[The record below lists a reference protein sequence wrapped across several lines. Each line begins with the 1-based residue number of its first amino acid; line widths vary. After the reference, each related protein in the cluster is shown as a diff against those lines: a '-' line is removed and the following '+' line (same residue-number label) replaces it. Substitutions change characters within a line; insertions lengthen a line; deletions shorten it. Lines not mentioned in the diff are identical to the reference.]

1 MISSLKL
8 KNFKSLV
15 DAKIDFRD
23 LTLLM
28 GPNNS
33 GKSSVLQALG
43 FLKQSIQANNFQTNA
58 QYATLGSYKDIVF
71 RQDGRRR
78 IEVSCYI
85 VLTENE
91 FTEIS
96 RILGTPPFND
106 LVLDRIEATWTFS
119 VTHGLEMSCLND
131 AEGKTIACG
140 RVRQPREPSKDERIK
155 GFIANIGI
163 SGLFP
168 HDGTGQSDVLS
179 KLELVRLTASKAF
192 GRTLFNNLFYLMTR
206 RGVEA
211 RNQNIGTTRPYDAGP
226 HGENTI
232 PILAYIRDDPRFE
245 NLSDKLNEWTKR
257 FGFERVFSKLVTG
270 AQHALTLTDEKF
282 KIQSNVIDVGYG
294 TNQLLPV
301 ILQCF
306 YAPKGSM
313 ILVEEPEM
321 HLHPRMQADLVDLFI
336 DVMNYGNRITME
348 THSPHILAR
357 LQRRVAEGAIKP
369 KDTIIHY
376 FEKKESGSEVT
387 PIEID
392 KSGYLTHRLP
402 GFFEEDFKE
411 ALERLRAAMKI
422 GGKPSVNSTET

>member
-1 MISSLKL
+1 MITSLKL
-8 KNFKSLV
+8 RNFKSLV
-15 DAKIDFRD
+15 DAKIDFSD

-43 FLKQSIQANNFQTNA
+43 FLKQSIPANSFQTNG
-58 QYATLGSYKDIVF
+58 QYATLGSYKDIAF

-78 IEVSCYI
+78 IEVACYI
-85 VLTENE
+85 ALIEDE
-91 FTEIS
+91 FTQIS
-96 RILGTPPFND
+96 NIFKESPFNN
-106 LVLDRIEATWTFS
+106 LVLDRIGFTWTFS
-119 VTHGLEMSCLND
+119 VSRALEMSCLND
-131 AEGKTIACG
+131 ATGEKILCG
-140 RVRQPREPSKDERIK
+140 RRHEPFEPSKDERIR
-155 GFIANIGI
+155 GHTSNVRI
-163 SGLFP
+163 SDLLP
-168 HDGTGQSDVLS
+168 HVSSGRQDVVNTFQVVISRASRALR
-179 KLELVRLTASKAF
+179 ERL
-192 GRTLFNNLFYLMTR
+192 GRRLFYLMTR
-206 RGVEA
+206 RGVET
-211 RNQNIGTTRPYDAGP
+211 RDQNIGTSRPYDVGP

-232 PILAYIRDDPRFE
+232 PILAYIRDDPAFGY
-245 NLSDKLNEWTKR
+245 LGDKLNKWAKR
-257 FGFERVFSKLVTG
+257 FGFERVFSKLVKE
-270 AQHALTLTDEKF
+270 AQYALTLTDEKF
-282 KIQSNVIDVGYG
+282 KIQSNVVDVGYG

-313 ILVEEPEM
+313 ILIEEPEM

-336 DVMNYGNRITME
+336 DILNYGNKIAIE

-369 KDTIIHY
+369 QDTIIHY

-387 PIEID
+387 PIGID
-392 KSGYLTHRLP
+392 KSGYLTQRLP

-422 GGKPSVNSTET
+422 RGKPSVSSKT